1 MVCEGPSQD
10 PKRKEVLIIS
20 GIQMRERKKYLK
32 IFGILRDRN
41 EQFVDLEEI
50 LPDEKKKDETVEIP
64 LLDAFVQGFQM
75 AFQIK

>member
-1 MVCEGPSQD
+1 
-10 PKRKEVLIIS
+10 
-20 GIQMRERKKYLK
+20 MRERKKYLK